1 MRPLV
6 ILRPEPGAGRTAAF
20 ARQLGLATRI
30 VPLFE
35 VIPLAWSAPDPSE
48 FDALVIT
55 SANAIRFGSSEIGKL
70 KRLPVHAVG
79 EASAA
84 AARKAGFTVASIG
97 AGGAETMTL
106 PGSQRLLHLA
116 GADHRPV
123 QSALAIPVYQARA
136 IDYPDGLGELAG
148 SVVAV
153 HSPRAGRRLSELVA
167 MRSST
172 AIVAISPAAATAC
185 GSGWL
190 QVEAAAQPSDA
201 ALLALAASLCESP
214 WP

>member
-6 ILRPEPGAGRTAAF
+6 ILRPEPGAGRTAAL
-20 ARQLGLATRI
+20 ARQLGFETRI

-35 VIPLAWSAPDPSE
+35 ILPLAWSAPDPFE

-55 SANAIRFGSSEIGKL
+55 SANAIRFGGSELGKL

-84 AARKAGFTVASIG
+84 AARDAGFSVASTG
-97 AGGAETMTL
+97 DGGAETMTL
-106 PGSQRLLHLA
+106 PASQRLLHLA
-116 GADHRPV
+116 GTDHRPV
-123 QSALAIPVYQARA
+123 QSALTIPVYEARA
-136 IDYPDGLGELAG
+136 IDYSDGLGRLAG

-167 MRSST
+167 MRSAT
-172 AIVAISPAAATAC
+172 AIVAISPAAAGAC
-185 GSGWL
+185 GSGWQ

-214 WP
+214 GP